1 MKFRKISMIILF
13 VFCLVQAFCQELL
26 IGSKKLNDGNVP
38 EYKFSVYTPWLTFSN
53 FGNEKTNTQHYE
65 LTFRY
70 NLTEKDKV
78 GIKVATWKLFAP
90 MGIPLWNPLFLKERA
105 FFPGR
110 LRETGVGATYQRTIW
125 KGLFATVEV
134 LPLFKTY
141 LDEEKNK
148 VGKGFKL
155 YTSYHVGYHVPL
167 FKGRFYIE
175 PQIHVNYWPIDT
187 NTPAAFKETEAGWN
201 NYFLFEPNLYLGV
214 DF

>member
-1 MKFRKISMIILF
+1 MKFSRLIATLLLTFSFLQGF
-13 VFCLVQAFCQELL
+13 GQASSQQA
-26 IGSKKLNDGNVP
+26 KKQRQDLGAH
-38 EYKFSVYTPWLTFSN
+38 YKFSVYTPYLTFSN
-53 FGNEKTNTQHYE
+53 FGNEATNTHHYE
-65 LTFRY
+65 ILFGY
-70 NLTEKDKV
+70 KLSPKDKI

-90 MGIPLWNPLFLKERA
+90 MGIPLWDPLFLKRSA

-110 LRETGVGATYQRTIW
+110 LKESGVGVIYQRMIW

-155 YTSYHVGYHVPL
+155 YTTYHVGYHVPL

-187 NTPAAFKETEAGWN
+187 NTPAAFKAKEVGWN

-214 DF
+214 KF